1 MRLHG
6 ILPDFP
12 SHCPPPRLAQEGAY
26 ELLLKATL
34 PRGYPEGAPNLELQ
48 QTNLPPSLAAAF
60 LAQAAVRARRVGGR
74 GSRLALGG
82 LCGLFDAGCS
92 RRSERQLLKQEGS
105 APPGLLPA
113 WGMHAHARPC

>member
-1 MRLHG
+1 MRGHG
-6 ILPDFP
+6 VLPDFP

-34 PRGYPEGAPNLELQ
+34 PRRYPEGAPTLELQ
-48 QTNLPPSLAAAF
+48 QSNLPPSLAAAF
-60 LAQAAVRARRVGGR
+60 LAQAVVRARGVGGR

-82 LCGLFDAGCS
+82 VCGLFGAGCS
-92 RRSERQLLKQEGS
+92 RRGERQLLKQEGL

-113 WGMHAHARPC
+113 WGAHAHGRSC